1 MPVYEALPP
10 WNKPFAEQLAFFK
23 RKLNLPSE
31 AWDDIMRQAHD
42 KAFMVAG
49 AQSADLLVDLRGAI
63 TKAIESGTGIEAFRK
78 DFKQIV
84 AKHGW
89 TGWTGEESAA
99 RTAWRTKV
107 IYQTNMSTSY
117 AAGRWQQLN
126 DPELLK
132 AMPYWQ
138 YKHSDSVVYPRPL
151 HQSWDGLT
159 LPPDH
164 SFWKQHYPPNGWG
177 CQCRVIP
184 VTKAAFMR
192 AVANGRGPANA
203 PPAGDTEG
211 IDVGFEYAPG
221 ANVTRPLQDFI
232 DQKLIKLDAPIGAQM
247 WQHLKPALAVERQL
261 AWNETLDNWQ
271 KQRSGRGEKFIIG
284 AVHADTLAWLEVRA
298 LPQPVTAEIGIEDR
312 LVIGKKQTRHVQ
324 AQNGLTL
331 DEWRELPAL
340 VDEPGAIYF
349 DTHSGNLIYVND
361 GIGATKIAVQFDP
374 KKTSK
379 TQGINTVRTTFR
391 ISAEDIAADVKG
403 GIWKVIKVSGG

>member
-1 MPVYEALPP
+1 MPVYEELPP
-10 WNKPFAEQLAFFK
+10 WNKTFAEQLAFFK
-23 RKLNLPSE
+23 RKLNLPTE
-31 AWDDIMRQAHD
+31 AWNDIMRQAHD

-84 AKHGW
+84 AKHGWTGW

-164 SFWKQHYPPNGWG
+164 SFWKEH
-177 CQCRVIP
+177 
-184 VTKAAFMR
+184 
-192 AVANGRGPANA
+192 
-203 PPAGDTEG
+203 
-211 IDVGFEYAPG
+211 
-221 ANVTRPLQDFI
+221 
-232 DQKLIKLDAPIGAQM
+232 
-247 WQHLKPALAVERQL
+247 
-261 AWNETLDNWQ
+261 
-271 KQRSGRGEKFIIG
+271 
-284 AVHADTLAWLEVRA
+284 
-298 LPQPVTAEIGIEDR
+298 
-312 LVIGKKQTRHVQ
+312 
-324 AQNGLTL
+324 
-331 DEWRELPAL
+331 
-340 VDEPGAIYF
+340 
-349 DTHSGNLIYVND
+349 
-361 GIGATKIAVQFDP
+361 
-374 KKTSK
+374 
-379 TQGINTVRTTFR
+379 
-391 ISAEDIAADVKG
+391 
-403 GIWKVIKVSGG
+403 

>member
-42 KAFMVAG
+42 KAFIVAG
-49 AQSADLLVDLRGAI
+49 AQSADLLSDLRGAI
-63 TKAIESGTGIEAFRK
+63 TKAIESGTGIEVFRK
-78 DFKQIV
+78 DFKKIV

-89 TGWTGEESAA
+89 TGWTGEESSA

-126 DPELLK
+126 NPELLK

-138 YKHSDSVVYPRPL
+138 YKHSDSVNYPRPL

-164 SFWKQHYPPNGWG
+164 AFWKEHYPPNGWG

-221 ANVTRPLQDFI
+221 ESSTTQLLRVQRNKLENWDGEIAKENVQYLIRSNLFKRFFNGEIKGEFPFAVLSQA
-232 DQKLIKLDAPIGAQM
+232 DQELIQSDNATVLISDASIADHIAKHPEI
-247 WQHLKPALAVERQL
+247 
-261 AWNETLDNWQ
+261 TLDDYLKVQ
-271 KQRSGRGEKFIIG
+271 QIIDSEETEIYQQG
-284 AVHADTLAWLEVRA
+284 DTRLMYLHFDDVQYRAVLKRTNDKL
-298 LPQPVTAEIGIEDR
+298 
-312 LVIGKKQTRHVQ
+312 K
-324 AQNGLTL
+324 NYFLTL
-331 DEWRELPAL
+331 FR
-340 VDEPGAIYF
+340 
-349 DTHSGNLIYVND
+349 ND
-361 GIGATKIAVQFDP
+361 RKQVPNNAV
-374 KKTSK
+374 
-379 TQGINTVRTTFR
+379 R
-391 ISAEDIAADVKG
+391 VK
-403 GIWKVIKVSGG
+403 

>member
-221 ANVTRPLQDFI
+221 ESSATQLLRVQRNKLENWDREIAKENVQYLIRSNLFKRFFNGEIKGEFPFAVLSKADQD
-232 DQKLIKLDAPIGAQM
+232 LIQSDNATVLISDVSIADHIAKHPEI
-247 WQHLKPALAVERQL
+247 
-261 AWNETLDNWQ
+261 TLDDYLKVQ
-271 KQRSGRGEKFIIG
+271 QIIDSEETEIYKQGDTRLMYLYFNDVQYR
-284 AVHADTLAWLEVRA
+284 AVLKRTNDKL
-298 LPQPVTAEIGIEDR
+298 
-312 LVIGKKQTRHVQ
+312 K
-324 AQNGLTL
+324 NYFLTL
-331 DEWRELPAL
+331 FRNDRKQVP
-340 VDEPGAIYF
+340 
-349 DTHSGNLIYVND
+349 VN
-361 GIGATKIAVQFDP
+361 AV
-374 KKTSK
+374 
-379 TQGINTVRTTFR
+379 R
-391 ISAEDIAADVKG
+391 VK
-403 GIWKVIKVSGG
+403 

>member
-1 MPVYEALPP
+1 
-10 WNKPFAEQLAFFK
+10 
-23 RKLNLPSE
+23 
-31 AWDDIMRQAHD
+31 
-42 KAFMVAG
+42 MVAG

-78 DFKQIV
+78 DFKKIV

-221 ANVTRPLQDFI
+221 ESSATQLLRVQRNKLENWDREIAKENVQYLIRSNLFKRFFNGEIKGEFPFAVLSKADQD
-232 DQKLIKLDAPIGAQM
+232 LIQSDNATVLISDVSIADHIAKHPEI
-247 WQHLKPALAVERQL
+247 
-261 AWNETLDNWQ
+261 TLDDYLKVQ
-271 KQRSGRGEKFIIG
+271 QIIDSEETEIYKQGDTRLMYLYFNDVQYR
-284 AVHADTLAWLEVRA
+284 AVLKRTNDKL
-298 LPQPVTAEIGIEDR
+298 
-312 LVIGKKQTRHVQ
+312 K
-324 AQNGLTL
+324 NYFLTL
-331 DEWRELPAL
+331 FRNDRKQVP
-340 VDEPGAIYF
+340 
-349 DTHSGNLIYVND
+349 VN
-361 GIGATKIAVQFDP
+361 AV
-374 KKTSK
+374 
-379 TQGINTVRTTFR
+379 R
-391 ISAEDIAADVKG
+391 VK
-403 GIWKVIKVSGG
+403 

>member
-1 MPVYEALPP
+1 
-10 WNKPFAEQLAFFK
+10 
-23 RKLNLPSE
+23 
-31 AWDDIMRQAHD
+31 MRQAHD

-99 RTAWRTKV
+99 RTAWRQSDL
-107 IYQTNMSTSY
+107 QTNMSTSC
-117 AAGRWQQLN
+117 AGRWQQLN

-192 AVANGRGPANA
+192 AVANGRGCQCAA
-203 PPAGDTEG
+203 S
-211 IDVGFEYAPG
+211 
-221 ANVTRPLQDFI
+221 
-232 DQKLIKLDAPIGAQM
+232 
-247 WQHLKPALAVERQL
+247 W
-261 AWNETLDNWQ
+261 
-271 KQRSGRGEKFIIG
+271 
-284 AVHADTLAWLEVRA
+284 
-298 LPQPVTAEIGIEDR
+298 
-312 LVIGKKQTRHVQ
+312 RH
-324 AQNGLTL
+324 
-331 DEWRELPAL
+331 
-340 VDEPGAIYF
+340 
-349 DTHSGNLIYVND
+349 
-361 GIGATKIAVQFDP
+361 
-374 KKTSK
+374 
-379 TQGINTVRTTFR
+379 
-391 ISAEDIAADVKG
+391 
-403 GIWKVIKVSGG
+403 

>member
-63 TKAIESGTGIEAFRK
+63 TKAIESGTGIEVFRK

-221 ANVTRPLQDFI
+221 ESSATQLLRVQRNKLENWDREIAKENVQYLIRSNLFKRFFNGEIKGEFPFAVLSKADQD
-232 DQKLIKLDAPIGAQM
+232 LIQSDNATVLISDVSIADHIAKHPEI
-247 WQHLKPALAVERQL
+247 
-261 AWNETLDNWQ
+261 TLDDYLKVQ
-271 KQRSGRGEKFIIG
+271 QIIDSEETEIYKQGDTRLMYLYFNDVQYR
-284 AVHADTLAWLEVRA
+284 AVLKRTNDKL
-298 LPQPVTAEIGIEDR
+298 
-312 LVIGKKQTRHVQ
+312 K
-324 AQNGLTL
+324 NYFLTL
-331 DEWRELPAL
+331 FRNDRKQVP
-340 VDEPGAIYF
+340 
-349 DTHSGNLIYVND
+349 VN
-361 GIGATKIAVQFDP
+361 AV
-374 KKTSK
+374 
-379 TQGINTVRTTFR
+379 R
-391 ISAEDIAADVKG
+391 VK
-403 GIWKVIKVSGG
+403 